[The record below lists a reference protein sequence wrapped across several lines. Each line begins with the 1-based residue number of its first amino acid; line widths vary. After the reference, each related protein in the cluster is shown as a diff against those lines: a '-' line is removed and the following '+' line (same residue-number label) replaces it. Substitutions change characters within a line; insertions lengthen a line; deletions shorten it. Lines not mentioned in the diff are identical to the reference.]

1 MLSEYFEKE
10 SIPEIRAMG
19 APERIRAMKQV
30 RGSRDYF
37 HLKLDTGET
46 WEVSREKMEALAEG
60 RDFMRLVDLPGL
72 CDLARKHPTSHRDN
86 TYKTLADRIEA
97 GDDLAAAEIEKITSK
112 IESHLLMTTGSAVRD
127 DVMGAVPNVPAF
139 LTGSPLCMRTR
150 HNAKTGRGP
159 ISLFLETTTSS
170 GFSGRERITRI
181 AAMVSLARALSIH
194 RPLNLWFNVTWGG
207 LGRLTQ
213 TSIQIETNP
222 IDVSRIAA
230 LCANIE
236 TVNSLGSQDSHR
248 IAAAH
253 IAQTGRY
260 WGSWAY
266 DVPILERKF
275 AGEILARV
283 ISPGSEVAY
292 LPAGLLSADDLTN
305 PEGWVESM
313 LKKFAPYLY
322 DGTNWEAA

>member
-1 MLSEYFEKE
+1 MNEFFEKE
-10 SIPEIRAMG
+10 SIPEIRALG
-19 APERIRAMKQV
+19 SPERIRTLRFNRYSSAT
-30 RGSRDYF
+30 
-37 HLKLDTGET
+37 LKLDTGET
-46 WEVSREKMEALAEG
+46 WDVSREKLEALQDG
-60 RDFMRLVDLPGL
+60 RDFMRLLDLPGL
-72 CDLARKHPTSHRDN
+72 CKLARDMKQTHGDRTF
-86 TYKTLADRIEA
+86 KIFADRVEA
-97 GDDLAAAEIEKITSK
+97 GDDMAAAEIEKVTTK

-127 DVMGAVPNVPAF
+127 DVMGASPNVPAF

-170 GFSGRERITRI
+170 GFSGLERITRVG
-181 AAMVSLARALSIH
+181 AMVSLARALSIH

-213 TSIQIETNP
+213 TSVQIETNP

-230 LCANIE
+230 LCANLE
-236 TVNSLGSQDSHR
+236 TLNSIGSRDSHQV
-248 IAAAH
+248 AAAH

-292 LPAGLLSADDLTN
+292 LPAGLLGADDLRN
-305 PEGWVESM
+305 PEAWVESM
-313 LKKFAPYLY
+313 LRKFAPYLY